1 MLKNFLIS
9 AFRNLLR
16 NKFYAFLNILGLS
29 VGLAAFIFILIYV
42 LDEINYDKH
51 NEKHA
56 RIYRIESDFNIS
68 NRHDR
73 FAIVPVPMGPAFKLE
88 FPEVEAFTRLNP
100 VGNALFRYGEKEY
113 YEDDFYFADSN
124 IAEVFTLNYLSGVP
138 EKALNEP
145 FTMVLTE
152 KIAKKYFGDANP
164 MGEIITTGSG
174 RSYKV
179 TGVIEDLPAN
189 SHLRYGA
196 LLSTVS
202 LAELY
207 GRDNFNSMEPLA
219 FWNIGVFTFILL
231 NENASMENVVEKFPA
246 FYEKYMKPIGDQ
258 ISASFSLLYTPLAK
272 THFAQGLGSE
282 LPTGNMAYI
291 YIFSAVAFFILLLAT
306 INYMN
311 MATARSANR
320 AREVGM
326 RKVVGAYRNQI
337 ISQFLSESVI
347 MALMALVIALCIVF
361 ALLPDFNELAGKT
374 MEFSMFIQPGVI
386 SLVIFITLLV
396 GVVSGSYPSFYLSSF
411 MPITVLR
418 GKISKAGKASGIL
431 RRLLV
436 IIQFFIAIIMII
448 GTIVVSS
455 QLNFLRNTNLGF
467 DKENLV
473 VMEMQDSTFRSKA
486 ETFKNELLQSPDIT
500 AATNSTGIPGQIE
513 WIQVMRVE
521 REDKMAEMALIL
533 AQTDYDFVKA
543 MDMEIVTG
551 RDFDKN
557 MGTDDTAAVLI
568 NETCARTLGWQD
580 DPIGKKIEY
589 GFDLNGNPGRVM
601 KVIGVIRDF
610 HFRSLHN
617 KIEPVIFFISRQPRY
632 FMTARIKEGREK
644 EALAY
649 IGEKWN
655 TFQAG
660 RPFDYKYVSQILE
673 EQYGGE
679 KKTGVIFNIATIITI
694 FIALL
699 GLLGLSSFVTEQR
712 TKEIGIRKILGATVP
727 GILNLLYR
735 EFVILI
741 LIAFILAVPV
751 AWWRL
756 DIWLNDSFIYH
767 TSLNWTYFL
776 LAGVLAFAVGI
787 MTISF
792 YIIRAAN
799 SNPVDAV
806 KWE

>member
-1 MLKNFLIS
+1 
-9 AFRNLLR
+9 
-16 NKFYAFLNILGLS
+16 
-29 VGLAAFIFILIYV
+29 
-42 LDEINYDKH
+42 
-51 NEKHA
+51 
-56 RIYRIESDFNIS
+56 
-68 NRHDR
+68 
-73 FAIVPVPMGPAFKLE
+73 
-88 FPEVEAFTRLNP
+88 
-100 VGNALFRYGEKEY
+100 
-113 YEDDFYFADSN
+113 
-124 IAEVFTLNYLSGVP
+124 
-138 EKALNEP
+138 
-145 FTMVLTE
+145 
-152 KIAKKYFGDANP
+152 
-164 MGEIITTGSG
+164 
-174 RSYKV
+174 
-179 TGVIEDLPAN
+179 
-189 SHLRYGA
+189 
-196 LLSTVS
+196 
-202 LAELY
+202 
-207 GRDNFNSMEPLA
+207 
-219 FWNIGVFTFILL
+219 
-231 NENASMENVVEKFPA
+231 
-246 FYEKYMKPIGDQ
+246 
-258 ISASFSLLYTPLAK
+258 
-272 THFAQGLGSE
+272 
-282 LPTGNMAYI
+282 
-291 YIFSAVAFFILLLAT
+291 
-306 INYMN
+306 
-311 MATARSANR
+311 
-320 AREVGM
+320 
-326 RKVVGAYRNQI
+326 
-337 ISQFLSESVI
+337 
-347 MALMALVIALCIVF
+347 
-361 ALLPDFNELAGKT
+361 
-374 MEFSMFIQPGVI
+374 
-386 SLVIFITLLV
+386 
-396 GVVSGSYPSFYLSSF
+396 
-411 MPITVLR
+411 
-418 GKISKAGKASGIL
+418 
-431 RRLLV
+431 
-436 IIQFFIAIIMII
+436 
-448 GTIVVSS
+448 SS

-580 DPIGKKIEY
+580 DPIGKKIDY
-589 GFDLNGNPGRVM
+589 GFDLDGNPGRVM
-601 KVIGVIRDF
+601 KVIGVIKDF

-617 KIEPVIFFISRQPRY
+617 KIEPVIFFISQQPRY

-649 IGEKWN
+649 IGDKWN

-679 KKTGVIFNIATIITI
+679 KKTGIIFNIATIITI

-741 LIAFILAVPV
+741 LIAFVLAVPV

-776 LAGVLAFAVGI
+776 LAGGLAFAVGI